1 MYLKE
6 TAKDDD
12 LIRAS
17 RKDRHGKGRL
27 KNFKLCTKFKL
38 NVPLWNDW
46 DSATYSQVHGSQ
58 HCTKNEVF
66 H

>member
-46 DSATYSQVHGSQ
+46 DSATYSQVHGS
-58 HCTKNEVF
+58 
-66 H
+66 